1 MTKDDTPPKKRGWKD
16 YVEDSGD
23 DLDSTDPHIIS
34 FGDSLR
40 DTTNKNRPNRTG
52 KYTKKFR

>member
-1 MTKDDTPPKKRGWKD
+1 MTKEDIPPKKRGWKD

-23 DLDSTDPHIIS
+23 DLSDTDPHIIS

-40 DTTNKNRPNRTG
+40 DTTNKNRPNPTG